1 MVCLSY
7 CVLGAGLLF
16 ASIVC
21 MATSKNAG
29 YHADFQNLLSP
40 DQMNKYK
47 GIVNERLSI
56 YIQGL
61 LIGVILGLIVVS
73 MLEKVST
80 LNRVCVFV
88 VVALVFNVVYYLL
101 MPKTSY
107 MLQHLNSTEQINAWL
122 RVYKVMRQR
131 YILGFFVGI
140 IGYAVFAYS
149 LCD

>member
-16 ASIVC
+16 GSIVC

-40 DQMNKYK
+40 EQMNKYK
-47 GIVNERLSI
+47 EVVNERLSI

-73 MLEKVST
+73 MLERISS

-101 MPKTSY
+101 MPKTTY
-107 MLQHLNSTEQINAWL
+107 MLQHLNSNDQVNAWL
-122 RVYKVMRQR
+122 QVYKVMRQR

>member
-40 DQMNKYK
+40 DQMNSYK

-73 MLEKVST
+73 MLENLPT

-107 MLQHLNSTEQINAWL
+107 MLQHLNSTEQVNAWL

-131 YILGFFVGI
+131 YILGFFIGI

>member
-16 ASIVC
+16 SSIVC

-47 GIVNERLSI
+47 DIVNERLSI

-73 MLEKVST
+73 MLDRVSS

>member
-47 GIVNERLSI
+47 SIVNERLSI

-61 LIGVILGLIVVS
+61 LIGAILGLIVVS
-73 MLEKVST
+73 MLDKVT
-80 LNRVCVFV
+80 TTNRVCVFV
-88 VVALVFNVVYYLL
+88 VVALLFNVIYYLL

-107 MLQHLNSTEQINAWL
+107 MLQHLNSDEQVNAWL
-122 RVYKVMRQR
+122 RVYKSMRQR
-131 YILGFFVGI
+131 YILGFFVGVV
-140 IGYAVFAYS
+140 GYAVFAYS

>member
-40 DQMNKYK
+40 DQMRKYR
-47 GIVNERLSI
+47 GVVNERLSI

-73 MLEKVST
+73 MLDKVT
-80 LNRVCVFV
+80 TTNRVCVFV
-88 VVALVFNVVYYLL
+88 VIALLFNVIYYLL

-107 MLQHLNSTEQINAWL
+107 MLQHLNSKEQVNAWL

-131 YILGFFVGI
+131 YILGFFVGVV
-140 IGYAVFAYS
+140 GYVVFAYS